1 VTCPQ
6 ARISYNRI
14 ASSTGTT
21 AVVTC
26 PQARI
31 SYNVLKARRER
42 DELIV
47 CIQTDP
53 DEYWVPETDYEI
65 VSP

>member
-1 VTCPQ
+1 MTCPQ
-6 ARISYNRI
+6 ARISYN
-14 ASSTGTT
+14 SSSEKGPLHL
-21 AVVTC
+21 VVTC